1 MQPVIASVGS
11 LSQGV
16 QDIKALADT
25 GAATMFSL
33 SMEQLLRDAGWVL
46 TAQPAL
52 LFPEFNRL
60 GSSQMLSM

>member
-46 TAQPAL
+46 TAQPAS
-52 LFPEFNRL
+52 LFLKFSRL
-60 GSSQMLSM
+60 GPGQMLSM